1 MSQPQDLLDSVSG
14 QLRNLPLLATPETCS
29 GRSYI
34 VTGANSGL
42 GFEAAKH
49 LVSLGAAKVI
59 LAVRNLSA
67 GEKAKADIEAS
78 TGRTSSSEVWHLD
91 LSSYESVNDFAKR
104 ATLKLDR
111 IDALIENAG
120 VAIDMSN
127 QAEGHPATFT
137 VNVFSTFLLAMLLLP
152 KMKADAQR
160 LKIAP
165 HITIVSSSVAFF
177 TQPLWD
183 LGKDDANPMNKIV
196 QVGQLDMTS
205 GYTVSKLLEV
215 LAVRH
220 IASLIPVS
228 STGVVLNLVCPG
240 LCKTDIGRNATDD
253 VKAVAG
259 TMMDQIG
266 RTSEDGSRTLLFAAI
281 AGKDSHGRFTADC
294 EIKDDAVIPDWIKG
308 GEAEEGRKRLWNVIA
323 NEIELAAPGSIAK
336 VFS

>member
-49 LVSLGAAKVI
+49 LVSLGAAMVI

-294 EIKDDAVIPDWIKG
+294 EIKDDSVIPDWIKG